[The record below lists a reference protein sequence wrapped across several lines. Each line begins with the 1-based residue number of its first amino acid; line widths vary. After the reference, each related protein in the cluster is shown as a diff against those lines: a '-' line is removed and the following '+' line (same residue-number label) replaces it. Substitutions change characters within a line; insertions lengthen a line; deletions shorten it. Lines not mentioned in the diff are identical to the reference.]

1 MPTGKVKW
9 FSSEKGYGFIAL
21 DQPENP
27 SDPEVFIHW
36 SGIEGSGY
44 KQLEEGDVVQFDLE
58 TGSKGKLQAV
68 RARVVR

>member
-21 DQPENP
+21 DQPESP

-68 RARVVR
+68 RAHVIR